1 MSYIDLKKELSMR
14 KILQVFF
21 AILSVS
27 LAASQSYALVEGD
40 TYRTSYACYDSKG
53 GKRWQATAEIRH
65 KQGNIYNITEKMNG
79 IYTGFDRKISW
90 IASTDFEKT
99 KDTLKP
105 LDMDQRIFD
114 ESGKPIAIRRQD
126 FNYDNK
132 TVTCTYEDLVN
143 NTVSKREFVFTKNI
157 INRLLQG
164 IYGRKFIEDG
174 KVSEELQVISP
185 EPKLYNIRLWMVGKE
200 DVEVGGQTRKAYKLC
215 FDPMLGMF
223 NFVKIFIP
231 KSHVWHSDQ
240 PIYELLK
247 YEGLESSVD
256 SPDVEIISLEKE
268 LTTSLPEPKEPGS

>member
-1 MSYIDLKKELSMR
+1 MIKIPHVLTILLCLS
-14 KILQVFF
+14 F
-21 AILSVS
+21 AVNP
-27 LAASQSYALVEGD
+27 AYAMVEGD
-40 TYRTSYACYDSKG
+40 AYKTSYACYGSNG
-53 GKRWQATAEIRH
+53 NKRWQATAEIRQ
-65 KQGNIYNITEKMNG
+65 KQGNIYTITEKMNG

-105 LDMDQRIFD
+105 LNMDQRIFD

-174 KVSEELQVISP
+174 KTSEELQVISP
-185 EPKLYNIRLWMVGKE
+185 EPKLYNIRVWMVGKD
-200 DVEVGGQTRKAYKLC
+200 DVEIAGQKRSAYKLC
-215 FDPMLGMF
+215 FDPMLGLL

-231 KSHVWHSDQ
+231 RSYVWHSDQ

-247 YEGLESSVD
+247 YEGLESSVN
-256 SPDVEIISLEKE
+256 SPDVQIVSLEKE
-268 LTTSLPEPKEPGS
+268 LTTSLPMPKENKP